1 MGLKPYEIII
11 IGSGATGGVA
21 ALTLAKAG
29 VKVLIIEAGPQLTK
43 KQVFRSEFENYIER
57 FSGIASGS
65 YRNQAQHPGFWKNN
79 PNLYVNEKENLY
91 KNPKN
96 KPFLWTQGRQLGGR
110 SLSWGGITLRLSD
123 YDLKASEFDGY
134 GPKWP
139 IEYSDLEPHY
149 SNLEKLLRVFGNKDN
164 LSQLPNGDCVGT
176 LPFTKSEEYFADRI
190 KSQLNYPVIHSRGF
204 EPYEKNN
211 NCEWP
216 RFSSLGLTLKI
227 AIATGN
233 VQILD
238 NHIAEKFLMH
248 SYKDKA
254 KGVIAIDKKNNSRK
268 FFECKSIILCTS
280 TIQSLKFLLS
290 SESSHEENGFIDI
303 SNSLGKKVMDHVSTC
318 RFFSLS
324 NDLIIKNN
332 EDNKSK
338 KLSGAGSFFIPFGN
352 KPGIYGNVNF
362 KRGYGIWGAIDRFE
376 PPDILK
382 RDQTS
387 KIGFLIGH
395 GEVLADNKNKVTL
408 TNEVDRWGINIP
420 RIDFQW
426 GDNELEMVKH
436 MDQTIKDIITSSGG
450 EVVSPDRL
458 LCLPFLKNITDKAFA
473 TRSSAA
479 PPGYYIHEVGGAP
492 MGEDK
497 ENSVVNK
504 WNQLWNCKNVLV
516 VDGAC
521 WPTSSWQSPTL
532 TMMAICRRACINLIE
547 HSEG

>member
-1 MGLKPYEIII
+1 
-11 IGSGATGGVA
+11 
-21 ALTLAKAG
+21 
-29 VKVLIIEAGPQLTK
+29 
-43 KQVFRSEFENYIER
+43 
-57 FSGIASGS
+57 
-65 YRNQAQHPGFWKNN
+65 
-79 PNLYVNEKENLY
+79 
-91 KNPKN
+91 
-96 KPFLWTQGRQLGGR
+96 
-110 SLSWGGITLRLSD
+110 
-123 YDLKASEFDGY
+123 
-134 GPKWP
+134 
-139 IEYSDLEPHY
+139 
-149 SNLEKLLRVFGNKDN
+149 
-164 LSQLPNGDCVGT
+164 
-176 LPFTKSEEYFADRI
+176 
-190 KSQLNYPVIHSRGF
+190 
-204 EPYEKNN
+204 
-211 NCEWP
+211 
-216 RFSSLGLTLKI
+216 
-227 AIATGN
+227 
-233 VQILD
+233 
-238 NHIAEKFLMH
+238 
-248 SYKDKA
+248 
-254 KGVIAIDKKNNSRK
+254 
-268 FFECKSIILCTS
+268 
-280 TIQSLKFLLS
+280 LKFLLS
-290 SESSHEENGFIDI
+290 SESSYEENGFKDI

-324 NDLIIKNN
+324 KDLIIKNK
-332 EDNKSK
+332 EENKSK

-395 GEVLADNKNKVTL
+395 GEVLADKKNKVTL

-420 RIDFQW
+420 KIDFQW
-426 GDNELEMVKH
+426 GDNELKMVKH
-436 MDQTIKDIITSSGG
+436 MNQTIKDIIISSGG
-450 EVVSPDRL
+450 EVVSPDKL

-516 VDGAC
+516 VDGSC